1 VTDLKTIGLTG
12 GIACGKSY
20 VTKILTK
27 HGIKVISADELARQA
42 IEPGTTAYANA
53 LQEFGSNILRKDGQI
68 DRQKLGKI
76 VFEDHHARKRL
87 ESFIHPIVIDGINA
101 QIKRWKEEGL
111 NLLVVEVPLLFE
123 VGITDLF
130 DQVWVVSASPE
141 KQLQRLQTRDRLTTE
156 DAERRISA
164 QLPLASKEAKADVII
179 YNNKGLSD
187 LEEQV
192 QRLIKTVE

>member
-12 GIACGKSY
+12 GIACGKSC

-42 IEPGTTAYANA
+42 IEPDTTAYVEV
-53 LQEFGSNILRKDGQI
+53 LKEFGNNIIRKDGQI
-68 DRQKLGKI
+68 DRQKLGEI
-76 VFEDHHARKRL
+76 VFEDHQARKQL
-87 ESFIHPIVIDGINA
+87 ENIIHPVVITEIKD
-101 QIKRWKEEGL
+101 QIKLWEKNGL
-111 NLLVVEVPLLFE
+111 NLLVVEVPLIFE

-130 DQVWVVSASPE
+130 DQVWVVSASLE
-141 KQLQRLQTRDRLTTE
+141 KQLQRIQTRDQLTIE
-156 DAERRISA
+156 DAKRRISA
-164 QLPLASKEAKADVII
+164 QLPLASKEAKADVVI

-192 QRLIKTVE
+192 QLLIKTVE